1 MALNRNFG
9 ARIAMIAIVCVV
21 WGGRAWAD
29 ENERGEDLYRL
40 CASCHADD
48 ASGNEEVGAP
58 AIAGMAQWYVE
69 AQLEK
74 FRSGMRGAHFDD
86 IAGMRMRPMSLTLMR
101 EGDVSA
107 VSGYVAGLPPVA
119 PAPLLTGGN
128 AANGKTLYTPCI
140 ACHAADGSG
149 NQALFGAPLANVSDW
164 YLLKQLENFR
174 SGVRGAKPGDQSG
187 AMMRPMAMTLADEQ
201 AMKDVIAHIMTLS
214 NQDPEH

>member
-1 MALNRNFG
+1 MAMALNRNLAAG
-9 ARIAMIAIVCVV
+9 IALIAVACGV
-21 WGGRAWAD
+21 WGGTASAD

-40 CASCHADD
+40 CASCHAND
-48 ASGNEEVGAP
+48 ASGNHEIGAP

-74 FRSGMRGAHFDD
+74 FRSGMRGTHFDD

-101 EGDVSA
+101 EGDVQA
-107 VSGYVAGLPPVA
+107 VSAYVAGLPPVTP
-119 PAPLLTGGN
+119 PAALEGGN

-149 NQALFGAPLANVSDW
+149 NQALFGAPLANGSDW
-164 YLLKQLENFR
+164 YFLKQLENFR

-214 NQDPEH
+214 N